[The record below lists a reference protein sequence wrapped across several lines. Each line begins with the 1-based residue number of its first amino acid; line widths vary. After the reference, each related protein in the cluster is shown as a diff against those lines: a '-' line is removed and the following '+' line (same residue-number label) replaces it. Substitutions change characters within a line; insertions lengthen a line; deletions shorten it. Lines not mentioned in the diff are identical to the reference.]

1 MTAVCL
7 ISVIC
12 HDRAGLVADISGHL
26 FDLNANLSDT
36 TFAVLGDMAEF
47 TCIAE
52 IPDDVPTQKVQRD
65 LETVE
70 GVAEGR
76 VTVATFDMRAV
87 HDESGHITHRIELD
101 GPDAPGL
108 ILRIAEV
115 FGSFGAN
122 IVRMNSER
130 IPAPGHDRYV
140 TRFAV
145 HIPDHRVDACL
156 ATVANTAGEMR
167 LSWRVSGVENG
178 GRETRLAS

>member
-52 IPDDVPTQKVQRD
+52 IPDDVPTEKVQRD

-122 IVRMNSER
+122 IVRNELGTHSGAWSR
-130 IPAPGHDRYV
+130 SLRD
-140 TRFAV
+140 AV
-145 HIPDHRVDACL
+145 RGPYSRPP
-156 ATVANTAGEMR
+156 
-167 LSWRVSGVENG
+167 G
-178 GRETRLAS
+178 GRVPGDGGQHRR